1 MKIFIFPSDRIF
13 HAMNFCEKK
22 FRFFLKP
29 ENPIF
34 LRSTRAADH
43 SFDLP
48 RVVTYIQERVTT
60 GLTNLACF
68 TTVNVAS

>member
-1 MKIFIFPSDRIF
+1 
-13 HAMNFCEKK
+13 MNV
-22 FRFFLKP
+22 LKP

-68 TTVNVAS
+68 TSVNFAS